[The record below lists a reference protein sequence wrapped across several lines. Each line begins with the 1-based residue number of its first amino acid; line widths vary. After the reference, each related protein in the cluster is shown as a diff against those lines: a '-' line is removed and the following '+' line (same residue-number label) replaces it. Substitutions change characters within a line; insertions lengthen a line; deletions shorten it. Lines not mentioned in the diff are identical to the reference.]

1 MLQVLFVCTANDT
14 DKISGPLLDRMEVTE
29 LAGYT
34 TDEKMHIARDY
45 LLKNVKRKCGIKPEQ
60 VDVSDTALL
69 SLIENYCGEAGV
81 RNLQKHIEKI
91 FRKVKLTKILPNFFN
106 LDAKQSEIILVY

>member
-1 MLQVLFVCTANDT
+1 
-14 DKISGPLLDRMEVTE
+14 MEVIE

-45 LLKNVKRKCGIKPEQ
+45 LLKNVKRKCGLKPEQ

-69 SLIENYCGEAGV
+69 SLIENYCREAGV
-81 RNLQKHIEKI
+81 RNIQKHIEKI

>member
-1 MLQVLFVCTANDT
+1 M
-14 DKISGPLLDRMEVTE
+14 IPGPLLDRMEVIT

-45 LLKNVKRKCGIKPEQ
+45 LLKIVSGKCGIKPEQ

-69 SLIENYCGEAGV
+69 SLIENYCREAGV
-81 RNLQKHIEKI
+81 RNLQKQIEKI
-91 FRKVKLTKILPNFFN
+91 FRKVRSLNIVQT
-106 LDAKQSEIILVY
+106 S